1 MVHGHRSEKKRK
13 EPCGAVPLLR
23 QLHRRDNHKMAVKC
37 VKHMATEKSCF
48 RNVLSHNNEQVV
60 KREGKKRADLGR
72 WACPAAA
79 LP

>member
-1 MVHGHRSEKKRK
+1 
-13 EPCGAVPLLR
+13 
-23 QLHRRDNHKMAVKC
+23 MAVKC